1 MSSAPPA
8 AAGCLVPPRTPGTL
22 SGSCISRFAVRPCH
36 RIGRRPYLRSPRDGL
51 GAINR
56 EAAGLS
62 RLSPGQDGRRHH
74 GHSLDG
80 DLAGE
85 LRPWGQC
92 VTASVFL
99 RPASKHGACSPR
111 SAAHPAGP
119 AGGDTMN
126 SKPSRTL
133 EQPQRRADAVCLH
146 RDRPDQAR
154 KHAGHKW
161 HDNDLMSAS
170 QPAPRS
176 SPGIRTDARSPA
188 IRSSATR
195 SSTSAGSAAAPGK
208 PGARAAGDPR
218 NRRHHSTSGDDRRAR
233 PAADTNSRVRQP
245 PGQGFPDPA
254 RGITSPAGSPAVTVG
269 NARLGT
275 IAAWPM
281 TKISLLVSGI

>member
-1 MSSAPPA
+1 M
-8 AAGCLVPPRTPGTL
+8 
-22 SGSCISRFAVRPCH
+22 
-36 RIGRRPYLRSPRDGL
+36 
-51 GAINR
+51 
-56 EAAGLS
+56 
-62 RLSPGQDGRRHH
+62 
-74 GHSLDG
+74 
-80 DLAGE
+80 
-85 LRPWGQC
+85 
-92 VTASVFL
+92 TASVFL

-133 EQPQRRADAVCLH
+133 EQPQRRDGAVCLH

-161 HDNDLMSAS
+161 HGNDLISAS

-188 IRSSATR
+188 IGSSATQ

-208 PGARAAGDPR
+208 PRSTARPR
-218 NRRHHSTSGDDRRAR
+218 PAKQATPQHLGDDRRAR

>member
-1 MSSAPPA
+1 M
-8 AAGCLVPPRTPGTL
+8 
-22 SGSCISRFAVRPCH
+22 
-36 RIGRRPYLRSPRDGL
+36 
-51 GAINR
+51 
-56 EAAGLS
+56 
-62 RLSPGQDGRRHH
+62 
-74 GHSLDG
+74 
-80 DLAGE
+80 
-85 LRPWGQC
+85 
-92 VTASVFL
+92 TASVFL

-119 AGGDTMN
+119 AGGGTMN

-188 IRSSATR
+188 IWGRR
-195 SSTSAGSAAAPGK
+195 LPGPAPQPDPPLHPAN
-208 PGARAAGDPR
+208 PGARPARDPR
-218 NRRHHSTSGDDRRAR
+218 NRRHHSTSGDDRCAR
-233 PAADTNSRVRQP
+233 PAADANSRVRQP